1 MAISDV
7 LEIQRMIDLVIRES
21 DGLTHK
27 GLIAEMQYISK
38 HIDKQ
43 ITDMEKYFDEQA
55 DAYERYDNSLVVGAQ
70 Q

>member
-43 ITDMEKYFDEQA
+43 IADMDDYFDQQA
-55 DAYERYDNSLVVGAQ
+55 EAYERYDNSLVVGAQ